1 MGKFLVKRLSTAVL
15 TLLLALTLIFFMVRA
30 IPGSPVSALI
40 GTEQGITDED
50 YERMAERYGLTGTT
64 VSQYVN
70 YLKAVV
76 SGDWG
81 DSYFMGQPVFTCI
94 ASRLEPTLMLTLV
107 SMLITILVGVP
118 IGIFSAT
125 HENKLSDYIAS
136 SASVIFICIPNFVVG
151 LALTYL
157 LCFKLGWFPLSN
169 YYWIKE
175 YGLWQAIYSLIVP
188 GLSLGLINAASTA
201 RYTRTAMISV
211 MKRDYIRTARAKGL
225 SFGKVRYVH
234 ALKNAFGTV
243 MTTLGGALL
252 GCLGG
257 SVIIENLFNIPGVG
271 RLATLALSQRDY
283 TLLQADVLMMT
294 LLFIIINILID
305 IGYKLL
311 DPRIELN

>member
-1 MGKFLVKRLSTAVL
+1 MGKFLIKRLSTAIL
-15 TLLLALTLIFFMVRA
+15 TTLLALTLIFFMVRA
-30 IPGSPVSALI
+30 IPGSPISALI
-40 GTEQGITDED
+40 GTEQGISDED
-50 YERMAERYGLTGTT
+50 FERMEERYGLAGSTAM
-64 VSQYVN
+64 QYVN
-70 YLKAVV
+70 YLKAVAT
-76 SGDWG
+76 GDWG

-107 SMLITILVGVP
+107 SMLVAIIFGVP

-125 HENKLSDYIAS
+125 HENSLADYTVSSLSM
-136 SASVIFICIPNFVVG
+136 IFMCIPNFVLG
-151 LALTYL
+151 LGLTYL
-157 LCFKLGWFPLSN
+157 LCFKLGWFPLSD
-169 YYWIKE
+169 YSWIAKD
-175 YGLWQAIYSLIVP
+175 GVWQSIYSLIVP
-188 GLSLGLINAASTA
+188 GLSLGMINAASTA
-201 RYTRTAMISV
+201 RYTRTAMLSV

-225 SFGKVRYVH
+225 SASKVRYVH

-271 RLATLALSQRDY
+271 RLATLALTQRDY

-294 LLFIIINILID
+294 LLFIVINILID

-311 DPRIELN
+311 DPRVELN